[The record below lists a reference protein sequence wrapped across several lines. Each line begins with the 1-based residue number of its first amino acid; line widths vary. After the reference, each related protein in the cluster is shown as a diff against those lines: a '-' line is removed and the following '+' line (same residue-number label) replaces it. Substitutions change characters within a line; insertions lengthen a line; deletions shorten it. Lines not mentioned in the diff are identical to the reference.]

1 MEQHCSRSY
10 LSCECDIYR
19 VVIPPLLLSRAS
31 NPSDAEYFRQP
42 GRPAAQPSDNW
53 VLRFSALK
61 KLYRLMTQYF
71 SEVLHQPTSA
81 LEVPDLQAIAKDYN
95 VNATLI
101 MCRLTIAIA
110 VQCENNKEIIERI
123 QKLTESEQH
132 ALMRVIEQV
141 CPTPRI
147 YCGRLSTTTDHG

>member
-1 MEQHCSRSY
+1 
-10 LSCECDIYR
+10 
-19 VVIPPLLLSRAS
+19 
-31 NPSDAEYFRQP
+31 
-42 GRPAAQPSDNW
+42 
-53 VLRFSALK
+53 
-61 KLYRLMTQYF
+61 MTQYF

-123 QKLTESEQH
+123 QRLTESEQH
-132 ALMRVIEQV
+132 SLMRVIEQV
-141 CPTPRI
+141 RPGHYGTGLLDLNMRTSIGHVESEEFCRRRDGSQHHRVRFHDFI
-147 YCGRLSTTTDHG
+147 DFGLL